1 MNYANFFQDLF
12 KKSGFEVHVEHNAF
26 RIPYH
31 PSTAWPLRLPNI
43 EFKDN
48 TILFLHFQD
57 FITVRD
63 GRIVEL
69 DLVADYYGDRANQ
82 IVVMHW
88 PHAMHRYYQ
97 GPINLIEFDLHEYN
111 ILKNLH
117 RRWPEWQHMF
127 DQPRTRAWQCLNG
140 RYCHHRQ
147 QVVDV
152 LKNWP
157 NGVLSHGSEIPL
169 PEWAYS
175 TYRGTENEDNFIRL
189 INVYGSSAVNIVTET
204 QYDLAPGVI
213 TEKTILAMLAQ
224 QIPIVIGYPGIVS
237 HCKALGFDMF
247 DDIVDTSYDFLPND
261 IRSIKAL
268 ELNYDL
274 IQGRIDLSPYQ
285 DRLRAQREFLLDD
298 YTNIMELRFIRDC
311 RRLAN
316 KLNLK

>member
-1 MNYANFFQDLF
+1 MSYSALF
-12 KKSGFEVHVEHNAF
+12 RKILGAARFDVKIEHNAF
-26 RIPYH
+26 QPPYH
-31 PSTAWPLRLPNI
+31 PNTGWPLRLPDI
-43 EFKDN
+43 EFKSN
-48 TILFLHFQD
+48 TVLLLHFQD
-57 FITVRD
+57 FVTVRH
-63 GRIVEL
+63 GRILEL
-69 DLVADYYGDRANQ
+69 DAVEKHYGSCAGQ
-82 IVVMHW
+82 VVVMHW
-88 PHAMHRYYQ
+88 PHALNEYYQ
-97 GPINLIEFDLHEYN
+97 GPLNLIEFDHHEYS

-117 RRWPEWQHMF
+117 HRWPEWQHMF

-175 TYRGTENEDNFIRL
+175 TYRGTENEDNFVRL

-204 QYDLAPGVI
+204 QYDLAPGLI

-261 IRSIKAL
+261 IRAIKAL
-268 ELNYDL
+268 ELNFDL
-274 IQGRIDLSPYQ
+274 IQGRIDLIPYQ
-285 DRLRAQREFLLDD
+285 DRLGAQREFLLDD
-298 YTNIMELRFIRDC
+298 YPTIMELRFVQDC
-311 RRLAN
+311 KQLIN
-316 KLNLK
+316 NLGS

>member
-31 PSTAWPLRLPNI
+31 PNTAWPLRLPNI

-127 DQPRTRAWQCLNG
+127 DQPHTHAWQCLNG
-140 RYCHHRQ
+140 RMCPHRY
-147 QVVDV
+147 QVKEI
-152 LKNWP
+152 LQHWS
-157 NGVLSHGSEIPL
+157 NGMLSYHDQISL

-189 INVYGSSAVNIVTET
+189 INVYGSCSVNIVTET
-204 QYDLAPGVI
+204 QYDSAPGII
-213 TEKTILAMLAQ
+213 TEKTIMAMLAE
-224 QIPIVIGYPGIVS
+224 QIPIVVGYPGIVAD
-237 HCKALGFDMF
+237 CKELGFDMF
-247 DDIVDTSYDFLPND
+247 DDVVDISYDRLPND
-261 IRSIKAL
+261 VRAEQAILR
-268 ELNYDL
+268 NQDL
-274 IQGRIDLSPYQ
+274 IQGHIDLSPYRE
-285 DRLRAQREFLLDD
+285 RLRAQREFLLDD
-298 YTNIMELRFIRDC
+298 YPTIMEIRFQRDC
-311 RRLAN
+311 ERLIS
-316 KLNLK
+316 KLNF

>member
-31 PSTAWPLRLPNI
+31 PNTAWPLRLPNI

-127 DQPRTRAWQCLNG
+127 DQPHTHAWQCLNG
-140 RYCHHRQ
+140 RMCPHRY
-147 QVVDV
+147 QVKEI
-152 LKNWP
+152 LQHWS
-157 NGVLSHGSEIPL
+157 NGMLSYHDQISL

-189 INVYGSSAVNIVTET
+189 INVYGSCSVNIVTET
-204 QYDLAPGVI
+204 QYDSAPGII
-213 TEKTILAMLAQ
+213 TEKTIMAMLAE
-224 QIPIVIGYPGIVS
+224 QIPIVIGYPGIVAD
-237 HCKALGFDMF
+237 CKQLGFDMF
-247 DDIVDTSYDFLPND
+247 DDVVDTSYDQLPNE
-261 IRSIKAL
+261 IRAEQAIL
-268 ELNYDL
+268 RNQDL
-274 IQGRIDLSPYQ
+274 IQGRIDLAPYRE
-285 DRLRAQREFLLDD
+285 RLRAQREFLLDD
-298 YTNIMELRFIRDC
+298 YSTMMEMRFQRDI
-311 RRLAN
+311 N
-316 KLNLK
+316 NLNL